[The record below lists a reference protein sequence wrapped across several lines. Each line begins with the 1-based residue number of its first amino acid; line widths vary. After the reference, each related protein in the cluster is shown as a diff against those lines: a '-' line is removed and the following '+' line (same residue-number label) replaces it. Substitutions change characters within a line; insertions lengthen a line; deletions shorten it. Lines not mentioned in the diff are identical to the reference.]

1 MIIDAHAHIF
11 SHVCPRVAPPEF
23 ADGRFPVD
31 RLLALMDAE
40 GVDGAVI
47 LQNPVIGIINVEV
60 REALDAYPERFAG
73 VVQVDPVAPGALD
86 VIREYVR
93 SPRQRTVKLE
103 MSEEWGWCGVH
114 PGLRLDGPELMGL
127 WGLAAEVGI
136 NVMIDPG
143 AIGKSGYQ
151 VEAIDSLSETHAG
164 VRFLIEHLGYMQ
176 SADAADEI
184 ARRRR
189 IEMLRL
195 ALKPNVFIGFSAA
208 STLLEEPYPCRG
220 AVGLL
225 QEAVELVGANKILWG
240 TDVPHTLRRH
250 TYRQLLDTVRR
261 DAPFLSEAERNRILG
276 ENAKEIFFSGW
287 LNG

>member
-11 SHVCPRVAPPEF
+11 SHACPRVSPPEF
-23 ADGRFPVD
+23 ADGRFPVE

-47 LQNPVIGIINVEV
+47 VQNPVIGTINEEV

-73 VVQVDPVAPGALD
+73 VVQVDPVAPGALE

-93 SPRQRTVKLE
+93 SRRQRTVKLE
-103 MSEEWGWCGVH
+103 MSEEWGWSGVH

-127 WGLAAEVGI
+127 WGLADEMGI
-136 NVMIDPG
+136 NVIIDPG

-151 VEAIDSLSETHAG
+151 VEAIDRLSETHAG

-176 SADAADEI
+176 STDVSNEA

-195 ALKPNVFIGFSAA
+195 ALKPNVSIGFAA
-208 STLLEEPYPCRG
+208 TATLLEESYPCYG

-225 QEAVELVGANKILWG
+225 KEAVELVGANKILWG
-240 TDVPHTLRRH
+240 TDVPYTLRRH
-250 TYRQLLDTVRR
+250 TYKQMLDTVRG
-261 DAPFLSEAERNRILG
+261 DAPFLSDAERRCILG
-276 ENAKEIFFSGW
+276 ENAREMFF
-287 LNG
+287 NG